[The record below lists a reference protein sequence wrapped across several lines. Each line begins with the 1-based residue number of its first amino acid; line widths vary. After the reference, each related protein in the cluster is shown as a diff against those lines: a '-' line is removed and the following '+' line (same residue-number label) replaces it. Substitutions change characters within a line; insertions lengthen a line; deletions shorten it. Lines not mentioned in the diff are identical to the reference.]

1 MLKIEHVCSGEKLSV
16 KLHEQFLFL
25 SEKKM
30 KLRRASVRSGF
41 PLHWPVWRTPCLR
54 PCLLLLIDF
63 FSCACLSHQGS
74 GVLNGPGKSGSPS
87 HALTASQ
94 TKLYFNSR
102 KDEMLPLMRVAVYPA
117 SRRHLWKKNS
127 ALRGF
132 RSTDKLWKTQRW
144 VCVWLTPQN
153 AS

>member
-102 KDEMLPLMRVAVYPA
+102 KDEMLPLMRFAVYPA

-132 RSTDKLWKTQRW
+132 RSTDKL
-144 VCVWLTPQN
+144 
-153 AS
+153 